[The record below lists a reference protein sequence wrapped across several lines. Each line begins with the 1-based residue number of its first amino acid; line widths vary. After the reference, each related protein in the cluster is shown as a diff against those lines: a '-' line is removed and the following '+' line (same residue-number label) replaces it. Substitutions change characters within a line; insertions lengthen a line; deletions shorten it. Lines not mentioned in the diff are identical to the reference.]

1 MSPFDSLKLIG
12 SRVMNKFPIMA
23 VILLSISPTLASA
36 QMAPPGNCTVPQHRT
51 LQTEVDNSCG
61 AATKCLIS
69 DDRATL
75 NSKITKVNACISART
90 TINNTCF
97 AGGDP
102 GHKQAI
108 VERNNQLNTCTDYL
122 SKVKP

>member
-1 MSPFDSLKLIG
+1 MKNFC
-12 SRVMNKFPIMA
+12 FA
-23 VILLSISPTLASA
+23 VATFAIFSSSMASA
-36 QMAPPGNCTVPQHRT
+36 QLAPPGKCTATQHRS
-51 LQTEVDNSCG
+51 LQDQVDSSCG
-61 AATKCLIS
+61 AATKCLIT

-75 NSKITKVNACISART
+75 NSKIIKVNACISART

-97 AGGDP
+97 AGGDA

-108 VERNNQLNTCTDYL
+108 TERNNQLNTCKDYL